1 MINTIPG
8 IVIGNVTCTLE
19 NTEEGA
25 ILTADN
31 LGEQIVFE
39 QEYKLTLD
47 ILDWDGEKLTIAI
60 VRKEDDCGFKNL
72 VVPPWAKKMVVWA
85 GRYYFACV
93 EAGGYKLVEFP
104 KGYKLWG
111 GREFEPMR

>member
-31 LGEQIVFE
+31 PEEEIVFE
-39 QEYKLTLD
+39 QEYMLPLH
-47 ILDWDGEKLTIAI
+47 LLSWDGEKLTMTIAREADNCGLQI
-60 VRKEDDCGFKNL
+60 VDVPEWTQKL
-72 VVPPWAKKMVVWA
+72 VVW
-85 GRYYFACV
+85 GGCYYFACGEV
-93 EAGGYKLVEFP
+93 GGYKLVEFP
-104 KGYKLWG
+104 KGYKFWG
-111 GREFEPMR
+111 DAKLPRLR